1 MSTVLI
7 VDDDVQIRRLLEQTL
22 RRSGLEICH
31 AATLRQGLEIVKH
44 EPVDLVFLDLSLP
57 DGNGLDA
64 LERFSNTAASP
75 EIIIVTGNKSQQGA
89 KYALEFGVFDYL
101 QKPLDLDEIRL
112 ATRRALEFRS
122 FRQQQSA
129 VMLFRHDDIIGK
141 NKQLKQCL
149 EATARAAAT
158 DSSVLI
164 TGETGTGKDLIAKAV
179 HENSPRSEASF
190 IIVDCAALKSSLM
203 ESILFGHVKGAYTG
217 ATSNQQGRVSLAH
230 KGTLFLDEIGELDLD
245 AQKRFL
251 RLLES
256 KRFYPLGSKSPVT
269 SEFRLVA
276 ATNRN
281 LEREVEQGQFRS
293 DLYFRIRG
301 QVILLPPLRQ
311 RKEDIRELT
320 FHYMEKMC
328 LEKQI
333 AIKKVYP
340 EFIEAMLSY
349 DWPGNIRELINVMEE
364 TVSSFPDDPNLQP
377 RHLPAYLRIALRC
390 TEEPPEQPAEQSAEP
405 IAEQA
410 SESALQSRPALD
422 PIRRETLPPWKTLRQ
437 DTLEALEQDYFR
449 ELAHRTH
456 GRVKEMAR
464 LSGLTQARIY
474 ELFKKH
480 PEFFKQA

>member
-1 MSTVLI
+1 MPTILI
-7 VDDDVQIRRLLEQTL
+7 VDDDVQIRRLLEQAL
-22 RRSGLEICH
+22 KRFEFEIRN
-31 AATLRQGLEIVKH
+31 AATLGQALELAEQ
-44 EPVDLVFLDLSLP
+44 EPVDLLFLDLSLP

-112 ATRRALEFRS
+112 AAQRALEFRS

-129 VMLFRHDDIIGK
+129 VKLFRHDDIIGK

-179 HENSPRSEASF
+179 HENSPRSEASY

-217 ATSNQQGRVSLAH
+217 AASNHEGRIALAH

-256 KRFYPLGSKSPVT
+256 KRFYPLGSKKPAT
-269 SEFRLVA
+269 SEFRLVS

-281 LEREVEQGQFRS
+281 LEQEVEQGRFRS

-301 QVILLPPLRQ
+301 QVIHLPPLRQ
-311 RKEDIRELT
+311 RKDDIRELT

-340 EFIEAMLSY
+340 EFVEALLSY
-349 DWPGNIRELINVMEE
+349 EWPGNIRELVNVLEE
-364 TVSSFPDDPNLQP
+364 TISSFPEDPNLQP

-390 TEEPPEQPAEQSAEP
+390 IEEPPEQTTEQET
-405 IAEQA
+405 EQA
-410 SESALQSRPALD
+410 PDPSLQSRPGFDLVG
-422 PIRRETLPPWKTLRQ
+422 RETLPPWKTLRQ

-449 ELAHRTH
+449 ELAHRTD
-456 GRVKEMAR
+456 GRVKDMAR